1 MRGRLEALARLNK
14 SIAPLLGRLEEVLK
28 ELVEEL
34 RPRLLVVA
42 GSPARGEF
50 VKGMSGVGVLA
61 VQDEEPGQRFALR
74 SVDGVDVEVT
84 CMSLAEVEEALR
96 SGNQFVVETLSQGF
110 VVYGGGEE
118 LKELLRR
125 AGLKRATR

>member
-1 MRGRLEALARLNK
+1 M
-14 SIAPLLGRLEEVLK
+14 K